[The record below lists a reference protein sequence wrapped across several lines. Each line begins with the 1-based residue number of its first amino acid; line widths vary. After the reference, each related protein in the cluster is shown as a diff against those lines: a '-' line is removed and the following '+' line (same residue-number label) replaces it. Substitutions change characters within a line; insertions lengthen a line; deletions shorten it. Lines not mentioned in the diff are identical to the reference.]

1 MNNQWNQMPP
11 NMPPQ
16 QGQPVPPNM
25 PPQGGTMPPNMQMQQ
40 GRPMPPNMQ
49 MQQGR
54 PIPPNMQ
61 MPQGGPIPPNMP
73 PRQGKMP
80 RPELSPEEKKQANK
94 LCIISMILMFAPI
107 VIIFIKD
114 IILGVMYDTGTEE
127 FLYNIAGSY
136 VLESTLAFLLIGC
149 GIAALVLMILVRVK
163 YPQSVFGKVLM
174 WLYIVLAIL
183 VVVFI
188 AVTIIACGLAFAS
201 CVRSCPG

>member
-61 MPQGGPIPPNMP
+61 MQQGGPIPPNMP

-80 RPELSPEEKKQANK
+80 RPELSPEDKKQADK

-136 VLESTLAFLLIGC
+136 VLESTLTFLLIGC

>member
-16 QGQPVPPNM
+16 QRPPMPPNM
-25 PPQGGTMPPNMQMQQ
+25 PPQQGGPMPPNMQMQQ

-49 MQQGR
+49 MQQR
-54 PIPPNMQ
+54 PP
-61 MPQGGPIPPNMP
+61 MPTNMP

-80 RPELSPEEKKQANK
+80 RPELSPEDKKQADK

-136 VLESTLAFLLIGC
+136 VLESTLTFLLIGC

>member
-25 PPQGGTMPPNMQMQQ
+25 QMQQ
-40 GRPMPPNMQ
+40 GQPMPQNMPPQQGQPMPPNMQ
-49 MQQGR
+49 MQQR
-54 PIPPNMQ
+54 QPM
-61 MPQGGPIPPNMP
+61 PPNMP
-73 PRQGKMP
+73 PQQGKMP
-80 RPELSPEEKKQANK
+80 RPELSPEDKKQANK
-94 LCIISMILMFAPI
+94 LCIISMILMFTPI

-114 IILGVMYDTGTEE
+114 IILGLLYDTGTEE
-127 FLYNIAGSY
+127 FYYNIAGSY
-136 VLESTLAFLLIGC
+136 VLESTLTFLLIGC

>member
-16 QGQPVPPNM
+16 QRPPMPPNM
-25 PPQGGTMPPNMQMQQ
+25 PPQQGGQMPPNMQMQQ

-49 MQQGR
+49 MQQR
-54 PIPPNMQ
+54 PP
-61 MPQGGPIPPNMP
+61 MPTNMP

-80 RPELSPEEKKQANK
+80 RPELSPEDKKQADK

-136 VLESTLAFLLIGC
+136 VLESTLTFLLIGC

>member
-11 NMPPQ
+11 NMQMQ
-16 QGQPVPPNM
+16 QRQPLPPNM
-25 PPQGGTMPPNMQMQQ
+25 PPQQRQPLPPNMPPQQRQPLPPNMQMQQ
-40 GRPMPPNMQ
+40 RQPL
-49 MQQGR
+49 
-54 PIPPNMQ
+54 
-61 MPQGGPIPPNMP
+61 PPNMP

-80 RPELSPEEKKQANK
+80 RPDLSPEDKKQADK
-94 LCIISMILMFAPI
+94 LCIISMILMFAPM
-107 VIIFIKD
+107 VIIFLKN
-114 IILGVMYDTGTEE
+114 IILGLLFDAGKEE
-127 FLYNIAGSY
+127 FYYNIASSY
-136 VLESTLAFLLIGC
+136 VLGSILTFLMAGC

-174 WLYIVLAIL
+174 WLYIALAIL

>member
-16 QGQPVPPNM
+16 QRPPMPPNM
-25 PPQGGTMPPNMQMQQ
+25 PPQQGGPMPPNMQMQQ

-49 MQQGR
+49 MQQ
-54 PIPPNMQ
+54 IPP
-61 MPQGGPIPPNMP
+61 MPTNMP

-80 RPELSPEEKKQANK
+80 RPELSPEDKKQADK

-136 VLESTLAFLLIGC
+136 VLESTLTFLLIGC

>member
-16 QGQPVPPNM
+16 QIPSMPPNM
-25 PPQGGTMPPNMQMQQ
+25 PPQQGG
-40 GRPMPPNMQ
+40 PMPPNMQ

-54 PIPPNMQ
+54 PRPP
-61 MPQGGPIPPNMP
+61 MPTNMP

-80 RPELSPEEKKQANK
+80 RPELSPEDKKQADK
-94 LCIISMILMFAPI
+94 LCIISMILMFAPM
-107 VIIFIKD
+107 VVIFIKN
-114 IILGVMYDTGTEE
+114 IILGLLFDAGKEE
-127 FLYNIAGSY
+127 FYYNIASSY
-136 VLESTLAFLLIGC
+136 VLGSILTFLMAGC

-174 WLYIVLAIL
+174 WLYIALAIL

-188 AVTIIACGLAFAS
+188 AVTIIACGLAFIS
-201 CVRSCPG
+201 CVRNCPG

>member
-136 VLESTLAFLLIGC
+136 VLESTLTFLLIGC

>member
-16 QGQPVPPNM
+16 QG
-25 PPQGGTMPPNMQMQQ
+25 
-40 GRPMPPNMQ
+40 RPMPPNMQ
-49 MQQGR
+49 MQQGQPDR
-54 PIPPNMQ
+54 PMPPNMQ
-61 MPQGGPIPPNMP
+61 MQQGQPGRPMPPNMP
-73 PRQGKMP
+73 PHQGKMP
-80 RPELSPEEKKQANK
+80 QPELSPEDKKQANK
-94 LCIISMILMFAPI
+94 LCIISMVLMFAPI

-114 IILGVMYDTGTEE
+114 IILGIMYDTGTEE

-136 VLESTLAFLLIGC
+136 VLESTLTFLLIGC
-149 GIAALVLMILVRVK
+149 GIAAPVLMILVRVK

-183 VVVFI
+183 AVIFI
-188 AVTIIACGLAFAS
+188 AVTIISCGLAFAS